1 MAASKY
7 CTKFSVITV
16 WALLFLLSSDL
27 ILAKSRVPI
36 SDAETRQKKNEC
48 YSDIESGLWGER
60 CTSSTIA
67 KENCVLQCLSP
78 ICYELIYESDPL
90 EEGEKD
96 ITRSSE
102 YKYCMHRAS
111 LGESL
116 DGIRGS
122 FDH

>member
-1 MAASKY
+1 MAASNY
-7 CTKFSVITV
+7 GAKFYVMIV
-16 WALLFLLSSDL
+16 CAVFLLTSDL
-27 ILAKSRVPI
+27 VLAKSRTPI
-36 SDAETRQKKNEC
+36 SDAETRQKKNDC
-48 YSDIESGLWGER
+48 YADIESGLWGEL
-60 CTSSTIA
+60 CSSSTIA
-67 KENCVLQCLSP
+67 KENCALRCLSP

-96 ITRSSE
+96 FTRSSE

-122 FDH
+122 FNH

>member
-1 MAASKY
+1 MVFSNYGA
-7 CTKFSVITV
+7 KFYVMIV
-16 WALLFLLSSDL
+16 CAVFLLTSDL
-27 ILAKSRVPI
+27 VLAKSRTPI
-36 SDAETRQKKNEC
+36 SDAETRQKKNDC
-48 YSDIESGLWGER
+48 YADIESGLWGEQ
-60 CTSSTIA
+60 CKSSTIA
-67 KENCVLQCLSP
+67 KENCALRCLSP

-96 ITRSSE
+96 FTRSSE

-122 FDH
+122 FNH